1 MYIPGRRRTGSR
13 PSRTV
18 MSLASYVVLAIKK
31 SLLVGDFYLGFSISD
46 RTVGRAGL
54 PGRERCCG
62 SPRDGL
68 PQGGIV
74 DLRGDLLAG
83 RSGRRRRLR
92 HGPCGRLHIL
102 CTRLRQA
109 AGREAE
115 GSRRGRPQPLRETL
129 PDRRLELGELEG
141 PRARARG
148 DMQGAVPGDARRP
161 RVRRDRLA
169 DRLGPGLHHLADRPG
184 GAEPC
189 QLPPQLVAERLE
201 PFHGAIST
209 TLAVPSRRTST
220 TWAGEGPS
228 AGTASGLVAL
238 TSVCP
243 PGGRAASSA
252 RLRSPSS
259 SLSTSSRR

>member
-54 PGRERCCG
+54 GGRERGCG

-74 DLRGDLLAG
+74 DLGGDLLAG
-83 RSGRRRRLR
+83 RSGRRRRPR
-92 HGPCGRLHIL
+92 HGPRGSLHIL
-102 CTRLRQA
+102 CTRLRQT

-115 GSRRGRPQPLRETL
+115 CGRGGGPQPLRETL
-129 PDRRLELGELEG
+129 PDRRLELGELEC
-141 PRARARG
+141 PRARDRV
-148 DMQGAVPGDARRP
+148 DVQGPVPGDARRP

-169 DRLGPGLHHLADRPG
+169 DFLRPGLDR
-184 GAEPC
+184 
-189 QLPPQLVAERLE
+189 
-201 PFHGAIST
+201 
-209 TLAVPSRRTST
+209 
-220 TWAGEGPS
+220 
-228 AGTASGLVAL
+228 
-238 TSVCP
+238 
-243 PGGRAASSA
+243 
-252 RLRSPSS
+252 
-259 SLSTSSRR
+259 